1 LKFAAQNT
9 AVDADGFVQVTNVHT
24 GTTFFLTRGGL
35 YLIRRPEVEADKK
48 RREQEWFE
56 QHTGG

>member
-1 LKFAAQNT
+1 
-9 AVDADGFVQVTNVHT
+9 VDADGFVEVTNVHT

-35 YLIRRPEVEADKK
+35 YLIRRPEVEADKR